1 MHTPTDLDVWLD
13 PMFISVNL
21 KPCATWRLPTW
32 MGRPTSSYD
41 RSVPSNDCQP
51 QAQTD
56 PCYGRSASLDGMT
69 NVMLTEISIVMGL
82 KTHGWG
88 TPWWETTCTT
98 LCKAHKVHLCFLMCV
113 CKCVC
118 VCVCVR
124 ERERERE
131 ISILTGLK
139 THGWGPPWWETTS
152 ATLCKAC
159 EAHLCFGV
167 CVCVWER
174 EEDREKDRRQK
185 GEEGYMLLPESVFK
199 PELSAI
205 PDHTLHISVKH

>member
-88 TPWWETTCTT
+88 SPWWEATCTT

-118 VCVCVR
+118 VCER
-124 ERERERE
+124 ERERER
-131 ISILTGLK
+131 SVFWRTWK
-139 THGWGPPWWETTS
+139 HM
-152 ATLCKAC
+152 A
-159 EAHLCFGV
+159 EAHLDGRPLPLLSVKHVKRIYVFV
-167 CVCVWER
+167 CVRER

-185 GEEGYMLLPESVFK
+185 GEEGYMLLGSR
-199 PELSAI
+199 
-205 PDHTLHISVKH
+205 